1 MLADVLART
10 LLSPAELPIG
20 VVTAFFGAPFF
31 AVVLRTSRGGAMIET
46 RDLWVRFGPVAAVRE
61 LSLRAESGGWT
72 ALIGPN
78 GAGKT
83 SALRALAGLVP
94 YDGEVLL
101 DGQDARRLGRRALA
115 RLVAF
120 VPQKPETPPALT
132 VAEYVLL
139 GRTPHI
145 SYLGGE
151 GRRDREAAARARCA
165 GSSSSSSRSGRSA
178 RSAAASCSAPCSRA
192 RSRRRR
198 RCCCSTSRRR
208 RSTSAGS
215 SSCSSSSTRLRK
227 DGLTVVT
234 TMHDLTLAGQYA
246 QRLVLLDGGAV
257 VAEGTAAEVLSAP
270 NVAAHYGANV
280 RIIEDGAGVVRPSAA
295 QPLESAAAPGAAVC
309 ATDPSHP
316 ALSLQVTQCYLR
328 S

>member
-1 MLADVLART
+1 
-10 LLSPAELPIG
+10 
-20 VVTAFFGAPFF
+20 
-31 AVVLRTSRGGAMIET
+31 MIET

-94 YDGEVLL
+94 YDGEVRST
-101 DGQDARRLGRRALA
+101 DADVRRLGRRALA

-120 VPQKPETPPALT
+120 VPQKPETPAALT

-145 SYLGGE
+145 PYLGGE
-151 GRRDREAAARARCA
+151 RRSDREAAARALRRLELEDVRA
-165 GSSSSSSRSGRSA
+165 AARSD
-178 RSAAASCSAPCSRA
+178 RSAAASSSAPCSRA
-192 RSRRRR
+192 RSPRRRR
-198 RCCCSTSRRR
+198 SCCSTSRRR
-208 RSTSAGS
+208 RSTSAAS
-215 SSCSSSSTRLRK
+215 SSCSSSSTTLRR

-246 QRLVLLDGGAV
+246 ERLVLLDGGAV
-257 VAEGTAAEVLSAP
+257 VAEGTATEVLSAP

-280 RIIEDGAGVVRPSAA
+280 RVVEDEPAFSSSRFALARLLGGAQR
-295 QPLESAAAPGAAVC
+295 
-309 ATDPSHP
+309 
-316 ALSLQVTQCYLR
+316 R
-328 S
+328 SMRN

>member
-1 MLADVLART
+1 
-10 LLSPAELPIG
+10 
-20 VVTAFFGAPFF
+20 
-31 AVVLRTSRGGAMIET
+31 MIET

-101 DGQDARRLGRRALA
+101 DGRDARRLGRRAVA

-145 SYLGGE
+145 PYLGGE
-151 GRRDREAAARARCA
+151 SRRDREAAGRALRRLELEGFAERLLGSLSGGELQRAVLARALA
-165 GSSSSSSRSGRSA
+165 QEAPVLLLDEPTTALDLGRQQLVLELVD
-178 RSAAASCSAPCSRA
+178 
-192 RSRRRR
+192 
-198 RCCCSTSRRR
+198 T
-208 RSTSAGS
+208 
-215 SSCSSSSTRLRK
+215 LRG
-227 DGLTVVT
+227 DGRLTVVT

-246 QRLVLLDGGAV
+246 ERLVLLDGGLV
-257 VAEGTAAEVLSAP
+257 VAEGTAKEVLSAP

-280 RIIEDGAGVVRPSAA
+280 RVVEDEAGVFVLPVRS
-295 QPLESAAAPGAAVC
+295 
-309 ATDPSHP
+309 
-316 ALSLQVTQCYLR
+316 R
-328 S
+328 